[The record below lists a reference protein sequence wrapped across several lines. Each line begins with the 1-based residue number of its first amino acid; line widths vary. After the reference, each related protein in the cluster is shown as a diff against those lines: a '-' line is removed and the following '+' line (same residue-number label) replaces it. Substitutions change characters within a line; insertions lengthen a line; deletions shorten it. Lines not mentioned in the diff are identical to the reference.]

1 VKSIFW
7 SGTAENKR
15 TEHKS
20 PITETEGVQFKLLL
34 FSMTEAPREIWI
46 RLEYFSLSLVC
57 IIIQ

>member
-7 SGTAENKR
+7 SGTAESGR

-20 PITETEGVQFKLLL
+20 PITEIEAVQFKLLM

-46 RLEYFSLSLVC
+46 RLE
-57 IIIQ
+57 